1 MKEFVFDYDTAFS
14 RNIGWVTAAEQI
26 RLKHAR
32 VAIAGLGGVG
42 GIHLLTLARLGVGA
56 FHLAEFDDF
65 DLPNFNRQAG
75 AFMSTLGRPKLDVML
90 GMAKDI
96 NPELEVR
103 SFSSGIDLGN
113 VDRFLEDVDVYVDG
127 LDFFAFK
134 ARRLVYARCA
144 ALGIPATTAAP
155 LGMGAALMNFLP
167 GRMSFDEYFGLSGD
181 DEQELALRFFVG
193 LAPAVLQ
200 RTYLMDPSR
209 VDMRSHRGPS
219 TPMACQLCAGLVG
232 TEVLKLILHRGRV
245 FSAPWVLQYDA
256 YRSRLVK
263 SWRPGGYRN
272 PLLRVAAWIARRKLY
287 G

>member
-1 MKEFVFDYDTAFS
+1 MRERDFDYDTAFS
-14 RNIGWVTAAEQI
+14 RNVGWVTASEQI

-42 GIHLLTLARLGVGA
+42 GIHLLTLARLGIGA
-56 FHLAEFDDF
+56 FHLAEFDEF

-75 AFMSTLGRPKLDVML
+75 AFVSTLGRPKLEVMME
-90 GMAKDI
+90 MAKDI
-96 NPELEVR
+96 NPDLDVR
-103 SFSSGIDLGN
+103 SFPSGIDADN
-113 VDRFLEDVDVYVDG
+113 VDSFLDGVDAYVDG
-127 LDFFAFK
+127 LDFFAFQ
-134 ARRLVYARCA
+134 ARRLVYERCA
-144 ALGIPATTAAP
+144 ALGIPAATAAP
-155 LGMGAALMNFLP
+155 LGMGAALMTFLP
-167 GRMSFDEYFGLSGD
+167 GRMTFDEYFGFGAGD
-181 DEQELALRFFVG
+181 EEELALRFFVG

-245 FSAPWVLQYDA
+245 FAAPWVLQYDA

-263 SWRPGGYRN
+263 SWRPWGHRN
-272 PLLRVAAWIARRKLY
+272 PLLRLAAWVARRRLY